1 MIVAVKPNVEVEV
14 VDHGWNKLMK
24 EVKKLDNSY
33 TAVGWFGH
41 GGDPSTD
48 IAARAALLNTGATIR
63 VTKKMRGYLSAVLGM
78 HLKKNTNVIRIP
90 ARPFVK
96 KTASLF
102 KRKLADRMM
111 IEYNNLLGGK
121 QNAKKTL
128 ARIGEWYVG
137 KTKWV
142 MTHVRFTANS
152 SITTRK
158 KGSSRPL
165 IDTGETMNSTT
176 HREVMK

>member
-1 MIVAVKPNVEVEV
+1 MCAKPWVEVEDI
-14 VDHGWNKLMK
+14 DHGWKKLMK
-24 EVKKLDNSY
+24 EIKKLDKSY

-41 GGDPSTD
+41 GGDPSND
-48 IAARAALLNTGATIR
+48 VAARAAILNTGATIR
-63 VTKKMRGYLSAVLGM
+63 VTKKMRGYLSAVLGI
-78 HLKKNTNVIRIP
+78 HLKKSTHVIRLP

-102 KRKLADRMM
+102 KRKLADRMK
-111 IEYNNLLGGK
+111 IEYNNMLGGK

-137 KTKWV
+137 KTKYV
-142 MTHVRFTANS
+142 MTHVSFTANS
-152 SITTRK
+152 SATVRK

-165 IDTGETMNSTT
+165 IDSGETRSSTT
-176 HREVMK
+176 HREVMH